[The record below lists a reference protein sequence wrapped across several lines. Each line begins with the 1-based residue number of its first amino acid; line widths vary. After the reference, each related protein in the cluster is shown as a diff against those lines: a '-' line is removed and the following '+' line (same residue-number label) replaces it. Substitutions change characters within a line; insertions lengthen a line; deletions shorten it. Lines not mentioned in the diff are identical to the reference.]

1 MRSELFRGVLI
12 LRRQNARVTM
22 AFRTTVLLAL
32 AGSASGFFGRS
43 TGPAVNNA
51 PLGASTLAT
60 PPVAAPKTGYSGYT
74 EYHRSRL
81 EAAWPADRD
90 VARLG
95 SLEVPHLALGTIS
108 WTPEPKEEGQGFRPG
123 DRLDGKVGTSEAQN
137 SVVHTALRLGANFF
151 DTAERYS
158 VGAGESLLADAL
170 ASGAELESS
179 APVGPPVVATKFTPT
194 PWRRGAESVVAACEA
209 SRRRLGVEQ
218 IDLYMIHMPDVVQP
232 GRAFGIVDDKNVKY
246 WEGLARCK
254 ELGLV
259 KEIGVSNYGPTLLRE
274 CAAFMAKRGL
284 KLATNQIHYS
294 LMARR
299 AGGNQAA
306 VDAAKELGITT
317 LAYYPLAMGLL
328 TASGGAREGAL
339 KHYARG
345 GVGYIG
351 APWLEKNQVHVPD
364 GGVAPLVAALE
375 RVADARGKTV
385 TQVALNWI
393 MAQGVI
399 PIAGATTDKYVADA
413 AGALGWRL
421 SPEECAEL
429 EAAADDLGFE
439 FQGTFF
445 KRTDSKFVGYG
456 VEYWTLD

>member
-1 MRSELFRGVLI
+1 MVLRS
-12 LRRQNARVTM
+12 
-22 AFRTTVLLAL
+22 TVLLAL
-32 AGSASGFFGRS
+32 AGLASGFFGRS
-43 TGPAVNNA
+43 TGPAKTVN
-51 PLGASTLAT
+51 PQLGASTLT
-60 PPVAAPKTGYSGYT
+60 QPPVAAPSTGYSGYS
-74 EYHRSRL
+74 EYHRRRL
-81 EAAWPADRD
+81 EAAWSADRD

-137 SVVHTALRLGANFF
+137 SVVHTALRLGATFF

-158 VGAGESLLADAL
+158 VGEGESILADAL
-170 ASGAELESS
+170 RSGAEAS
-179 APVGPPVVATKFTPT
+179 APVSPPVVATKFTPT
-194 PWRRGAESVVAACEA
+194 PWRLGAESVVAACEA

>member
-1 MRSELFRGVLI
+1 
-12 LRRQNARVTM
+12 
-22 AFRTTVLLAL
+22 
-32 AGSASGFFGRS
+32 
-43 TGPAVNNA
+43 
-51 PLGASTLAT
+51 
-60 PPVAAPKTGYSGYT
+60 
-74 EYHRSRL
+74 
-81 EAAWPADRD
+81 
-90 VARLG
+90 
-95 SLEVPHLALGTIS
+95 
-108 WTPEPKEEGQGFRPG
+108 
-123 DRLDGKVGTSEAQN
+123 
-137 SVVHTALRLGANFF
+137 
-151 DTAERYS
+151 
-158 VGAGESLLADAL
+158 
-170 ASGAELESS
+170 
-179 APVGPPVVATKFTPT
+179 
-194 PWRRGAESVVAACEA
+194 
-209 SRRRLGVEQ
+209 
-218 IDLYMIHMPDVVQP
+218 MIHMPDVVQP

-306 VDAAKELGITT
+306 TRRRSSASRRRVLPARDG
-317 LAYYPLAMGLL
+317 PL

-456 VEYWTLD
+456 V